1 MKCTKC
7 NHILPE
13 DSEFCQY
20 CGSKVEP
27 IIEPPAEEPAP
38 IVTSPVLVAP
48 TTIDIDSS
56 SDPLKAIMEAQAKE
70 TIRVMEA
77 NRAAQPNNKNDPE
90 FGLVPE
96 KPIFTLATEIVDGQR
111 TYLGKLRTLNGD
123 KITWKRLG
131 STSVEGI
138 NGMIDIYETYLPSG
152 APYKTLYINMYG
164 ARTSKTAP
172 AGFCFPEQRKAV
184 ATPAPA
190 NIQPK
195 QVQVTPK
202 KRSKAPIIILSV
214 ICLLLV
220 AANIAQFFLYKEAV
234 RDTEQQL
241 ITANNTITANNKKI
255 DDLEDTISTQTK
267 TINSQK
273 NTISNL
279 EDDSDHYNEII
290 RYAKNED
297 FGYAASNFRASTG
310 VIVVDKDDDDYKFT
324 LTANWTYGGTVEVDY
339 SSSAAWVEFD
349 KNDWSTSTT
358 MTVIPNYEGVC
369 VVTFSNDV
377 DSKTFSVLIIVTD

>member
-27 IIEPPAEEPAP
+27 IKEPPAEEPVPFVAP
-38 IVTSPVLVAP
+38 PVSAAP
-48 TTIDIDSS
+48 TTIDIASS

-70 TIRVMEA
+70 TARVMEA
-77 NRAAQPNNKNDPE
+77 NRAAQPNNESDPE

-138 NGMIDIYETYLPSG
+138 NGMIDIYETFLPSG

-164 ARTSKTAP
+164 ARTSRSAP
-172 AGFCFPEQRKAV
+172 AGFYFPEQRKVV
-184 ATPAPA
+184 ASPAPVS
-190 NIQPK
+190 IQPK
-195 QVQVTPK
+195 QAQVVPK
-202 KRSKAPIIILSV
+202 KRSKAPIIILSIV
-214 ICLLLV
+214 CALLI
-220 AANIAQFFLYKEAV
+220 AANVAQYFLYKEAV
-234 RDTEQQL
+234 KDTEQQL
-241 ITANNTITANNKKI
+241 VTANNTIDANNRKI
-255 DDLEDTISTQTK
+255 TELQNTVSSQKT

-273 NTISNL
+273 TKITKL
-279 EDDSDHYNEII
+279 EAIEDYYDAICQHMKNGNIGAASSDFKVDDS
-290 RYAKNED
+290 
-297 FGYAASNFRASTG
+297 
-310 VIVVDKDDDDYKFT
+310 VIVVRKNETGRKIT
-324 LTANWTYGGTVEVDY
+324 LTTTYDGGGSVSVDY
-339 SSSAAWVEFD
+339 SSYAATLEFD
-349 KNDWSTSTT
+349 EDTWYSTT
-358 MTVIPNYEGVC
+358 TLTVDPSYEGVT
-369 VVTFSNDV
+369 VATFSNTEN
-377 DSKTFSVLIIVTD
+377 SQTFKVLIIVTD

>member
-56 SDPLKAIMEAQAKE
+56 SDPLKAIMEVQAKE

-77 NRAAQPNNKNDPE
+77 NRAAQPNNENDPE

-172 AGFCFPEQRKAV
+172 AGFCFPEQRKVV

>member
-77 NRAAQPNNKNDPE
+77 NRTAQPNNENDPE

-138 NGMIDIYETYLPSG
+138 NGMIDIYETFLPSG
-152 APYKTLYINMYG
+152 
-164 ARTSKTAP
+164 
-172 AGFCFPEQRKAV
+172 
-184 ATPAPA
+184 
-190 NIQPK
+190 
-195 QVQVTPK
+195 
-202 KRSKAPIIILSV
+202 
-214 ICLLLV
+214 
-220 AANIAQFFLYKEAV
+220 
-234 RDTEQQL
+234 
-241 ITANNTITANNKKI
+241 
-255 DDLEDTISTQTK
+255 
-267 TINSQK
+267 
-273 NTISNL
+273 
-279 EDDSDHYNEII
+279 
-290 RYAKNED
+290 
-297 FGYAASNFRASTG
+297 
-310 VIVVDKDDDDYKFT
+310 
-324 LTANWTYGGTVEVDY
+324 
-339 SSSAAWVEFD
+339 
-349 KNDWSTSTT
+349 
-358 MTVIPNYEGVC
+358 
-369 VVTFSNDV
+369 
-377 DSKTFSVLIIVTD
+377 

>member
-20 CGSKVEP
+20 CGTK
-27 IIEPPAEEPAP
+27 IEPNVDLPAAEPAP
-38 IVTSPVLVAP
+38 IVAPSATIAP
-48 TTIDIDSS
+48 TATDLDSS

-70 TIRVMEA
+70 TIRAMEA
-77 NRAAQPNNKNDPE
+77 NRAAQPNNENDPE

-172 AGFCFPEQRKAV
+172 AGFCFSEQRKVV
-184 ATPAPA
+184 ATPAPV
-190 NIQPK
+190 NVQPK
-195 QVQVTPK
+195 QAQVVPK
-202 KRSKAPIIILSV
+202 KRSKAPIIILSIV
-214 ICLLLV
+214 CVLLIV
-220 AANIAQFFLYKEAV
+220 ANVAQYCLYKEAV
-234 RDTEQQL
+234 KNTEQQL
-241 ITANNTITANNKKI
+241 VTANNTISSQKT
-255 DDLEDTISTQTK
+255 TIS
-267 TINSQK
+267 SQK
-273 NTISNL
+273 TTIFNL

-297 FGYAASNFRASTG
+297 FGYAANNFRASTG
-310 VIVVDKDDDDYKFT
+310 VIVVDKDNDNTKFT
-324 LTANWTYGGTVEVDY
+324 LTANWSNGGTVEVDY
-339 SSSAAWVEFD
+339 SSAAAWVDFD
-349 KNDWSTSTT
+349 KNEWTTSTT

-369 VVTFSNDV
+369 VVTFSNNV

>member
-20 CGSKVEP
+20 CGTK
-27 IIEPPAEEPAP
+27 IEPNVDLPAAKPAP
-38 IVTSPVLVAP
+38 IVAPSATIAP
-48 TTIDIDSS
+48 TATDLDSS

-70 TIRVMEA
+70 TIRAMEA
-77 NRAAQPNNKNDPE
+77 NRADQPNNENDPE

-111 TYLGKLRTLNGD
+111 TYLGRLRTINGD

-138 NGMIDIYETYLPSG
+138 NGMIDIYETFLPSG

-172 AGFCFPEQRKAV
+172 AGFCFPEQRKVV
-184 ATPAPA
+184 ATPAPV

-195 QVQVTPK
+195 QVQVAPK

-234 RDTEQQL
+234 SDTEQQL
-241 ITANNTITANNKKI
+241 ITANNTITANNIKI

-279 EDDSDHYNEII
+279 EDYSDHYN
-290 RYAKNED
+290 
-297 FGYAASNFRASTG
+297 
-310 VIVVDKDDDDYKFT
+310 
-324 LTANWTYGGTVEVDY
+324 
-339 SSSAAWVEFD
+339 
-349 KNDWSTSTT
+349 
-358 MTVIPNYEGVC
+358 
-369 VVTFSNDV
+369 
-377 DSKTFSVLIIVTD
+377 

>member
-20 CGSKVEP
+20 CGTK
-27 IIEPPAEEPAP
+27 IEPNVDLPAAKPAP
-38 IVTSPVLVAP
+38 IVAPSATIAP
-48 TTIDIDSS
+48 TATDLDSS

-70 TIRVMEA
+70 TIRAMEA
-77 NRAAQPNNKNDPE
+77 NRAAQPNNENDPE

-138 NGMIDIYETYLPSG
+138 NGMIDIYETFLPSG

-172 AGFCFPEQRKAV
+172 AGFCFPEQRKVV
-184 ATPAPA
+184 ATPAPV

-234 RDTEQQL
+234 SDTEQQL

-349 KNDWSTSTT
+349 KNEWSTSTT
-358 MTVIPNYEGVC
+358 MSVIPNYEGIC

>member
-38 IVTSPVLVAP
+38 IVTPPVLVAP

-77 NRAAQPNNKNDPE
+77 NRAAQPNNENDPE

-138 NGMIDIYETYLPSG
+138 NGMIDIYETFLPSG

-172 AGFCFPEQRKAV
+172 AGFCFPEQRKVV
-184 ATPAPA
+184 ATPAPVSV
-190 NIQPK
+190 QPK
-195 QVQVTPK
+195 QAQVVLK
-202 KRSKAPIIILSV
+202 KRSKAPIIILSI
-214 ICLLLV
+214 ICALLIV
-220 AANIAQFFLYKEAV
+220 ANVAQYFLYKE
-234 RDTEQQL
+234 L
-241 ITANNTITANNKKI
+241 
-255 DDLEDTISTQTK
+255 
-267 TINSQK
+267 
-273 NTISNL
+273 
-279 EDDSDHYNEII
+279 
-290 RYAKNED
+290 
-297 FGYAASNFRASTG
+297 FR
-310 VIVVDKDDDDYKFT
+310 T
-324 LTANWTYGGTVEVDY
+324 LT
-339 SSSAAWVEFD
+339 
-349 KNDWSTSTT
+349 
-358 MTVIPNYEGVC
+358 M
-369 VVTFSNDV
+369 
-377 DSKTFSVLIIVTD
+377 